1 MISKLPGIL
10 IFSMT
15 MMLQANPTAGWYSND
30 EMTTLYEAMTKISS
44 ESFYVDPH
52 RSTPEEI
59 LKNYIHKI
67 DPYGDYFT
75 KKEYQA
81 FQQALSPKY
90 AGIGMILY
98 QQKRNEKILCIP
110 IKKHLKELGISRYD
124 QLVSV
129 DGRSVNGKNFYLVSS
144 WIRGRKN
151 SSVTLGLKK
160 PSGQL
165 QSITLKR
172 TEQHFNSVQRVTE
185 HGTAMIKII
194 RFMKETQEELRSILQ
209 QWPKSI
215 PIVIDLRG
223 NGGGDLFA
231 AIQSADL
238 LLPKDTLIASVETT
252 KSCFDYR
259 ASSSDYKQERPI
271 LLLQDK
277 FTASAAEVFI
287 AALTQNHRAESI
299 GKKSFGKGV
308 AQKFI
313 SLSNGDALLLTYGK
327 ISTPNGKSYHKKGL
341 IPTSNLPLQA
351 QLETIRPSLY

>member
-1 MISKLPGIL
+1 LTYKMISKLPGIL
-10 IFSMT
+10 IIIMT
-15 MMLQANPTAGWYSND
+15 IMLQANPTEWYSND
-30 EMTTLYEAMTKISS
+30 EMATLYEAMTKISS
-44 ESFYVDPH
+44 ESLYVDPQH
-52 RSTPEEI
+52 STPEEI

-67 DPYGDYFT
+67 DAYGDYFT

-81 FQQALSPKY
+81 FQQTLSPKY
-90 AGIGMILY
+90 AGIGLILY
-98 QQKRNEKILCIP
+98 QQKRNDKILCIP
-110 IKKHLKELGISRYD
+110 TNNQLKGLGISRYD

-129 DGRSVNGKNFYLVSS
+129 NGRSVKGKNFYLVSS
-144 WIRGRKN
+144 WIRGKKN
-151 SSVTLGLKK
+151 SSVILELQK

-165 QSITLKR
+165 QTITLKR
-172 TEQHFNSVQRVTE
+172 TEQHFQSIQRIIE
-185 HGTAMIKII
+185 NGTAMIQII
-194 RFMKETQEELRSILQ
+194 RFMQETPEELRSILH
-209 QWPKSI
+209 QWPKNI

-238 LLPKDTLIASVETT
+238 LLPKDTLISSVETT

-259 ASSSDYKQERPI
+259 ASNPDYVQGRPV
-271 LLLQDK
+271 LLLQDG

-313 SLSNGDALLLTYGK
+313 LLSNGDALLLTYGK

-341 IPTSNLPLQA
+341 FPTSNLSLDE
-351 QLETIRPSLY
+351 QLNKAE

>member
-10 IFSMT
+10 TISMT
-15 MMLQANPTAGWYSND
+15 IMLQANPAEWYSND
-30 EMTTLYEAMTKISS
+30 EMATLYEAMTKISS
-44 ESFYVDPH
+44 ESFYVDPQH
-52 RSTPEEI
+52 STPEEI

-67 DPYGDYFT
+67 DAYGDYFT

-81 FQQALSPKY
+81 FQDILSPEY
-90 AGIGMILY
+90 AGIGMLLY
-98 QQKRNEKILCIP
+98 QQKRDEKILCIP
-110 IKKHLKELGISRYD
+110 TKKHLKEVGISRYD

-151 SSVTLGLKK
+151 SSVTLELKK
-160 PSGQL
+160 PSGQMKT
-165 QSITLKR
+165 ITLKR
-172 TEQHFNSVQRVTE
+172 TEQHFQSIQKIIEN
-185 HGTAMIKII
+185 GTVMIQII
-194 RFMKETQEELRSILQ
+194 RFMQETPEELRSILH
-209 QWPKSI
+209 QWPKNI

-238 LLPKDTLIASVETT
+238 LLPKDTLISSIETT

-259 ASSSDYKQERPI
+259 ASSPDYVQGQPV
-271 LLLQDK
+271 LLLQDE

-313 SLSNGDALLLTYGK
+313 PLSNGDALLLTYGK
-327 ISTPNGKSYHKKGL
+327 IITPNGKSYHKKGL
-341 IPTSNLPLQA
+341 IPTSRL
-351 QLETIRPSLY
+351 SLDELLNKVE